1 MKGDIPML
9 GIIIKDYYES
19 FCLKKNLIGLTF
31 SLICFITII
40 ICMHNQY
47 AYILLV
53 GLTLPMIGVSTL
65 QYSMEQDEISKY
77 DQILLTFPLTKKE
90 IVKAKMLATLSFTT
104 LSNILINIPI
114 FFIYVFIYKSIDL
127 ELELIVIF
135 TGYILSYSLNAINSI
150 GFFILGNKKGS
161 IMYIILMVLL
171 AFGYVISNFAFDL
184 TSILTLGS
192 TKLLIIGAALAI
204 ILNIFSYHA
213 CIKIYT
219 RKHS

>member
-1 MKGDIPML
+1 
-9 GIIIKDYYES
+9 
-19 FCLKKNLIGLTF
+19 
-31 SLICFITII
+31 
-40 ICMHNQY
+40 
-47 AYILLV
+47 
-53 GLTLPMIGVSTL
+53 
-65 QYSMEQDEISKY
+65 
-77 DQILLTFPLTKKE
+77 
-90 IVKAKMLATLSFTT
+90 MLATLSFTT

-127 ELELIVIF
+127 ELGLIVLF
-135 TGYILSYSLNAINSI
+135 TGYILSYSLNVINSI